1 MGRGLDIMS
10 DSQKTTTKQ
19 SYFKQQEIEISA
31 DRIFIKGLAGMAQ
44 GLFASLLIATIFKT
58 LGTYIPGTVGEFLI
72 QAAGYATAVQGAA
85 MALAIG
91 HNMKCPP
98 FVMFSLAAVGYAA
111 NDLGGG
117 GGPLAVFVVCV
128 CAIFMGKL
136 VSKRTPVDLIVTPS
150 VTILGG
156 VLVANLVAPPIGALS
171 SSLGNLIM
179 WATLQKPFVMGIII
193 SVLMGVIL
201 TLPIS
206 SAAICAA
213 LGLVGLAGG
222 AAVAG
227 CCAQMVGFAV
237 CTYREN
243 KLNGLASIGL
253 GTSMLLVPNLFKK
266 PVLWLPPTI
275 ASAITGPIATCI
287 FKLEMNGSAISSGMG
302 TCGMVG
308 PIGVITGWFM
318 PGDEAVAAG
327 ALSITPGAFDWIG
340 LAMICIILPAI
351 LSFIICE
358 FMRKRGW
365 IKFGDYKLVQ

>member
-58 LGTYIPGTVGEFLI
+58 LGTYIPGTAGEFLI

-287 FKLEMNGSAISSGMG
+287 FKFEMNGSAISSGMG

-327 ALSITPGAFDWIG
+327 ALPITPGAFNWIG

-351 LSFIICE
+351 LSLIICE